1 MADTLQQY
9 REKRNFGITS
19 EPAEGGIANEEARA
33 FVIQKHWASRLHY
46 DLRLELDGA
55 MKSWA
60 VPKGP
65 SYDVADKRMA
75 VQVEDHPIA
84 YNQFEGEIPKG
95 QYGAGRVIIWDEGV
109 WVPLEDP
116 VEGYRRGMLKFEM
129 HGVKMRGKWALIRM
143 KGKGEKQPPWL
154 LIKEKDAFVKPAA
167 EFSVVDEMPDSVVP
181 LRAEVKKARAQQ
193 AKAAKAATAKGA
205 AAKGATAKAAGPA
218 KASEGASAAET
229 QASKANRAETSAAS
243 DASKA
248 GGAKASGATSK
259 RAKAAVKKALDGE
272 LDAST
277 SEAQGSAG
285 RLPGEAA
292 ALPDLL
298 KPQLATLVD
307 APPSNPKD
315 WLFEVKFDGYRIGA
329 RLDGK
334 RVQLFT
340 RNGHDWTHKLQ
351 HLADALATMNA
362 GKAWLDGEIVVLGD
376 NGAPSFQALQNA
388 FDSSKTS
395 DIAYYVFDAPFL
407 AGRDL
412 RGETLMTR
420 RALLEQLFDDDTP
433 DLVRFSGAFDVR
445 PQDLVTSACKMGLE
459 GVIGKLRD
467 STYVSRRS
475 PAWIKLKC
483 GQRQEFVVVGY
494 TQPKGTRV
502 GLGALLIAVHDDD
515 GALRFAGSVGSGFD
529 DRGLAEIKEKLD
541 AIAVDKS
548 PFSTRTPV
556 DRTAQWV
563 KPQLLAEVA
572 FSEWTSSG
580 SIRHPVFK
588 GLRSD
593 KPAKAIG
600 RETPVPAKEIVAKLN
615 AATPDDSESTM
626 KKTSATTNAKKS
638 VKKSTTGKATAEKST
653 AKKTPSNKTAAQKAP
668 VKKATVKEAA
678 AKSARSKKAAAV
690 TASSKKATTKI
701 DVAEKSTAKK
711 TPAKKAPAA
720 SATATR
726 ATASPAKTATKKSAA
741 KLTHPERVIDSSTGL
756 TKLDLAEYYARVSPL
771 LLPHLKARPVSLVR
785 APGGIEKELF
795 FQKHLEAPM
804 PGVKPLD
811 PKLDPD
817 HPPLLEV
824 PTAQALMSAVQMNTV
839 EFHTWNAVKTA
850 IDKPDRMTFDL
861 DPGEGIKWPA
871 MVQAAQLVRVM
882 LTEIGLTSWIKTS
895 GGKGLHVVVPLKKQ
909 YGWDTV
915 KSFSQAIVQ
924 HLARTLPKLFVAKSG
939 PKNRVGKIFVDYLR
953 NGFGAT
959 TASAWSARARP
970 GMGVSVPIEWD
981 EVEGI
986 SSGGH
991 WTIANIDDRLEIG
1004 NDPWDDYA
1012 PQSVT
1017 GAMATL
1023 DFKP

>member
-193 AKAAKAATAKGA
+193 ARAATAAKAKGA
-205 AAKGATAKAAGPA
+205 KASKGATAKAAGPE
-218 KASEGASAAET
+218 KASKGASAAGT
-229 QASKANRAETSAAS
+229 
-243 DASKA
+243 
-248 GGAKASGATSK
+248 KASAATSK

-272 LDAST
+272 PDAST
-277 SEAQGSAG
+277 PAAEDSAG

-307 APPSNPKD
+307 TPPPNPKD

-351 HLADALATMNA
+351 HLADALATMNT

-388 FDSSKTS
+388 FDSSKTG

-515 GALRFAGSVGSGFD
+515 DALRFAGSVGSGFD

-600 RETPVPAKEIVAKLN
+600 REKPVPAKEVVAKLN
-615 AATPDDSESTM
+615 AATPDDSESMM
-626 KKTSATTNAKKS
+626 KKTSASTNAKKS
-638 VKKSTTGKATAEKST
+638 VKKATTGKVIAEK
-653 AKKTPSNKTAAQKAP
+653 APAEKAPSNKTAAKKTP
-668 VKKATVKEAA
+668 VKKA
-678 AKSARSKKAAAV
+678 
-690 TASSKKATTKI
+690 
-701 DVAEKSTAKK
+701 TAKK
-711 TPAKKAPAA
+711 TPAKKATAA
-720 SATATR
+720 PATAAR
-726 ATASPAKTATKKSAA
+726 ATASSAKTAPKKSAA

-785 APGGIEKELF
+785 APGGMEKELF

-804 PGVKPLD
+804 SGVKPLD

-861 DPGEGIKWPA
+861 DPGDGIKWPA

-1004 NDPWDDYA
+1004 NHPWDDYA

-1017 GAMATL
+1017 GAMSTL

>member
-19 EPAEGGIANEEARA
+19 EPAEGGTANDDARA

-116 VEGYRRGMLKFEM
+116 VEGYRRGMLKFEL

-193 AKAAKAATAKGA
+193 ARAATAAKTA
-205 AAKGATAKAAGPA
+205 PTAKATTAKGATAKAASAAEA
-218 KASEGASAAET
+218 KAS
-229 QASKANRAETSAAS
+229 KADRAETSAAS
-243 DASKA
+243 DAP
-248 GGAKASGATSK
+248 KASGTKAATATSK
-259 RAKAAVKKALDGE
+259 RAKAAVKKALDGDP
-272 LDAST
+272 DAST
-277 SEAQGSAG
+277 AVAEDTAG

-292 ALPDLL
+292 PLPDLL

-307 APPSNPKD
+307 APPPNPKD

-351 HLADALATMNA
+351 HLADALATMKT

-388 FDSSKTS
+388 FDSSKTGN
-395 DIAYYVFDAPFL
+395 IAYYVFDAPFL

-420 RALLEQLFDDDTP
+420 RALLEQIFDDDSP

-529 DRGLAEIKEKLD
+529 DRGLTEIKQKLD

-548 PFSTRTPV
+548 PFSVRTPV

-563 KPQLLAEVA
+563 KPQLLAEVS

-600 RETPVPAKEIVAKLN
+600 REKPVPAKEVVAKLN

-626 KKTSATTNAKKS
+626 KKTSAATKAKKS
-638 VKKSTTGKATAEKST
+638 AKKATTGKATVEKAT
-653 AKKTPSNKTAAQKAP
+653 AKKTP

-678 AKSARSKKAAAV
+678 AKSAPSKKSAGG

-711 TPAKKAPAA
+711 TPAKKATAKK
-720 SATATR
+720 ATAKKATAKKATAAPATVAN
-726 ATASPAKTATKKSAA
+726 ATASPAKTATKKSSA

-1004 NDPWDDYA
+1004 NHPWDDYA
-1012 PQSVT
+1012 PQSMT
-1017 GAMATL
+1017 GAMSTL